1 MDGPVAAAGAAPA
14 APASP
19 APAPSAPA
27 APSPAP
33 AAFKPAGYVRASNAS
48 ARETSAEVPQAPT
61 HEREATPPGAPPPR
75 ETQTQQAARLER
87 LRTAAGEEVEV
98 DVADLIAKH
107 EAGIRRKMKID
118 GQERD
123 VSLAEMAEAYPLA
136 KASMDR
142 FRAAS
147 EATKKVEETRAA
159 LRDRVVAP
167 LAGATKN
174 PAAAFDV
181 LSEIMGG
188 QDAAIA
194 FMEQTLKPIYER
206 DALPADQ
213 KQRLSQY
220 DEQEKRL
227 RTERA
232 EIERQRSEMNGQQE
246 AQKVARVERLTRQ
259 EFERYQRDV
268 PILLRSVAEDIARE
282 TGAEAEEITPDFI
295 AQWARLRSEAD
306 DQRIPLDDRQIA
318 RQVLADH
325 RALIEKRLGPLAQKQ
340 NREAIERVRS
350 SPQRAPTQARPPVQQ
365 QARPVSLEAFAR
377 DKRAADEAAGREYSR
392 TGRWPTR

>member
-1 MDGPVAAAGAAPA
+1 MRV
-14 APASP
+14 
-19 APAPSAPA
+19 
-27 APSPAP
+27 
-33 AAFKPAGYVRASNAS
+33 SNAPD
-48 ARETSAEVPQAPT
+48 RVEVPQAPT
-61 HEREATPPGAPPPR
+61 HEREAVPPAPREAQR
-75 ETQTQQAARLER
+75 ETQTQKAARMER
-87 LRTAAGEEVEV
+87 LRNAQGEEVEV
-98 DVADLIAKH
+98 DVGDLIAKH
-107 EAGIRRKMKID
+107 EAGLRRKMKID
-118 GQERD
+118 GQERE
-123 VSLAEMAEAYPLA
+123 VSLAEMAEAYPLT

-147 EATKKVEETRAA
+147 EATRKVEETRAV

-167 LAGATKN
+167 LANAAKS
-174 PAAAFDV
+174 PQAAFDV

-232 EIERQRSEMNGQQE
+232 EIERQRAEMNGQQE
-246 AQKVARVERLTRQ
+246 AAKAARVEQLTRQ

-282 TGAEAEEITPDFI
+282 SGGEAEEITPDFI
-295 AQWARLRSEAD
+295 AQWARLRGEAD

-340 NREAIERVRS
+340 NREAIERVRT
-350 SPQRAPTQARPPVQQ
+350 SPQRAPTQARPPAQQ

-377 DKRAADEAAGREYSR
+377 DKRAADEAAGREYAR